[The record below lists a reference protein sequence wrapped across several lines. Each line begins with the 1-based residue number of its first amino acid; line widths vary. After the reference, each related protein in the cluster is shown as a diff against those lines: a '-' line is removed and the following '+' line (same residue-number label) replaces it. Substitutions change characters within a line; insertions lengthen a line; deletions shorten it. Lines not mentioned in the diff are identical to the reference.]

1 MNVTV
6 MLVLVLVLVLEQK
19 SLVMSLMLETDS
31 RTDVVDF
38 ESIAFTLKFD

>member
-1 MNVTV
+1 MNQWDKG
-6 MLVLVLVLVLEQK
+6 E
-19 SLVMSLMLETDS
+19 MLETDS